1 MGTVFNIAKEYVT
14 TGTTTDTYL
23 YTFPNNIML
32 TAIYIIIFKVF
43 NIIKINDFITI
54 ATVFNS
60 LLVAGTGI
68 LLYYNTKP
76 NLREFSSHICALFL
90 FSH

>member
-43 NIIKINDFITI
+43 NIFIIT
-54 ATVFNS
+54 
-60 LLVAGTGI
+60 
-68 LLYYNTKP
+68 
-76 NLREFSSHICALFL
+76 
-90 FSH
+90 